1 MEETD
6 GDFIIG
12 EDDSTS
18 VGESI
23 LLENG
28 SFLINEDYIIGDKS
42 VDKTAQNEFITQQVT
57 SENILDFTEKNP
69 FGDAGVKYVRTT
81 ILP

>member
-69 FGDAGVKYVRTT
+69 FGDAGA
-81 ILP
+81 